1 MDECNFDLYKESSK
15 SVLLMLAKPEIKS
28 VISPIGTNTPTPRH
42 LSIIPIYNFHGRF
55 LMPMRAAIA
64 FMIGRYFYKKSGYKK
79 AIGYCYP
86 IAGAIA
92 ALGLL
97 FSPLSSLLIDAT
109 YPSAIGSVVECYTL
123 ILWIIVGFTGIV
135 IWRFRM
141 KQPLDFHDEW
151 PIIGIQPFYIWWI

>member
-1 MDECNFDLYKESSK
+1 
-15 SVLLMLAKPEIKS
+15 
-28 VISPIGTNTPTPRH
+28 
-42 LSIIPIYNFHGRF
+42 
-55 LMPMRAAIA
+55 MPMRAAIA